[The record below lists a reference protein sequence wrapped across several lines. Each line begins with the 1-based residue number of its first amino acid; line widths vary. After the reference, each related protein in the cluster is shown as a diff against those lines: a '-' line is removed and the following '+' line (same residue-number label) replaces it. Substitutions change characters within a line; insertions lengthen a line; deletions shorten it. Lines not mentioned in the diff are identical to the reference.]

1 MKMSL
6 PAGSLRFILILIFS
20 FLFFSGFISCRKDS
34 VGDTITLTFTSWR
47 TDDIE
52 RMNRINALFTQTHPD
67 IQINFQPF
75 DTEVY
80 DSIALDRLKDGA
92 GADIIF
98 LRSYDKGRKFYD
110 NGYLYDLTNVIP
122 DLAAFNPMV
131 VNAWS
136 TKQGITYGLPSV
148 GVTHGIYYQKAL
160 FAKYNIQEPT
170 TWIEFIAACETLYEG
185 GETVFA
191 QGTLDSWTLYEIAY
205 SGLGANFY
213 GGEAARQDLMSGTKK
228 LTDPNFLA
236 AFSAVN
242 SLKMY
247 LPEGY
252 QMLGYDAMKQLFTS
266 GKAAM
271 FLGGSW
277 EISTFED
284 MGADSSEIGWFAPPV
299 VTPGDKLQYCFH
311 VDAGIGINKNT
322 KNMEAAIEYLK
333 WLSGTQYA
341 QALMDELPG
350 FFSYTPGILTMI
362 NPLAQEMYDAS
373 LTANLTVRTMCERLS
388 VQEPSGSTLM
398 GNALNGM
405 MNGDYTAETAA
416 SYVQTQLDTWYNP

>member
-1 MKMSL
+1 MKMSY
-6 PAGSLRFILILIFS
+6 PGRSLRFFLISIFS
-20 FLFFSGFISCRKDS
+20 FLLISGFISCKKDS
-34 VGDTITLTFTSWR
+34 ASDMVTLTFTSWR

-52 RMNRINALFTQTHPD
+52 RMNRINALFSQLHPN
-67 IQINFQPF
+67 IKINFQPF

-80 DSIALDRLKDGA
+80 DSIALDRLKDGT
-92 GADIIF
+92 GADILF

-122 DLAAFNPMV
+122 NLASFNPMV

-136 TKQGITYGLPSV
+136 TKQGTTYGLPSV

-160 FAKYNIQEPT
+160 FAEYNIQEPT
-170 TWIEFIAACETLYEG
+170 NWNEFIAACETLLNG

-191 QGTLDSWTLYEIAY
+191 QGTLDSWTLYEIAF

-213 GGEAARQDLMSGTKK
+213 GGEVARQALMSGTNK

-242 SLKMY
+242 SLKKY

-252 QMLGYDAMKQLFTS
+252 HTLGYEAMKQLFAS

-284 MGADSSEIGWFAPPV
+284 LGIDSNEIGWFAPPV
-299 VTPGDKLQYCFH
+299 ATQGDKLQYCFH
-311 VDAGIGINKNT
+311 VDAGIGINKNS
-322 KNMEAAIEYLK
+322 KNLEAAIEYIK
-333 WLSGTQYA
+333 WLSSSQYA

-350 FFSYTPGILTMI
+350 FFSYTSGINALS
-362 NPLAQEMYDAS
+362 NPLAQEMYGVS

-388 VQEPSGSTLM
+388 AQEPSGSTLM
-398 GNALNGM
+398 GIALNGM
-405 MNGDYTAETAA
+405 MNGEYTAETAA
-416 SYVQTQLDTWYNP
+416 SYVQNQLDTWYKP